1 MRPPRSHYK
10 STRAAG
16 RTGTRGGRDRRV
28 RLHVDN
34 CRKYDQVFWVTP
46 ERYEAAA
53 KRHPALARRVD
64 ATIGWDLEG
73 FDEAMKAAEILV
85 GWEFDRRDL
94 AARAP
99 RLRWIHLTGAGI
111 EHVLPLTWLPP
122 GVVLTNNSGV
132 HAPKA
137 ADFAATAILM
147 LNNRIPFHVTN
158 QRRARWEQRFNGPV
172 TGKTLVIVGVGAM
185 GGAAARAA
193 KALGMRV
200 LGLRRSR
207 RPHPSV
213 DRMFGP
219 EALDRVLPR
228 ADFVLVT
235 TPLTSQTR
243 GLVGRK
249 QLDLLKPGAGLINMG
264 RAGVVDYAAL
274 ADKLT
279 RGEIGGAVLDV
290 FDPEPLPANSF
301 LWATPNL
308 IMTPHVSSDAP
319 NYADRTL
326 DLFFRNL
333 RRHLAGQ
340 PLQNVVDPALEY

>member
-1 MRPPRSHYK
+1 M
-10 STRAAG
+10 
-16 RTGTRGGRDRRV
+16 
-28 RLHVDN
+28 
-34 CRKYDQVFWVTP
+34 
-46 ERYEAAA
+46 
-53 KRHPALARRVD
+53 
-64 ATIGWDLEG
+64 
-73 FDEAMKAAEILV
+73 
-85 GWEFDRRDL
+85 GWEFDRRNL

-122 GVVLTNNSGV
+122 GAVLTNNSGV

-137 ADFAATAILM
+137 GEFAATAILM

-158 QRRARWEQRFNGPV
+158 QRRAWWEQRFNGTV

-185 GGAAARAA
+185 GGAAARRA

-200 LGLRRSR
+200 LGVRRSGR
-207 RPHPSV
+207 SHPSV

-219 EALDRVLPR
+219 EELDRLLPR

-235 TPLTSQTR
+235 APLTSQTR
-243 GLVGRK
+243 GLVGGK
-249 QLDLLKPGAGLINMG
+249 QLDLMKAEAGLINMG

-274 ADKLT
+274 ADKLG
-279 RGEIGGAVLDV
+279 RGEIAGAVLDV
-290 FDPEPLPANSF
+290 FDPEPLPADSP
-301 LWATPNL
+301 LWGTPNL

-326 DLFFRNL
+326 DLCFRNL
-333 RRHLAGQ
+333 QRYLAGQ
-340 PLQNVVDPALEY
+340 PLHNVVDSTREY

>member
-1 MRPPRSHYK
+1 MKPRQS
-10 STRAAG
+10 G
-16 RTGTRGGRDRRV
+16 RRRV

-34 CRKYDQVFWVTP
+34 CRKYDQVFWITP
-46 ERYEAAA
+46 ERYAAA
-53 KRHPALARRVD
+53 VRRHPALAKQID

-73 FDEAMKAAEILV
+73 FDAALREAEVFI
-85 GWEFDRRDL
+85 GWEFDRREL

-122 GVVLTNNSGV
+122 RVTLTNNSGV

-137 ADFAATAILM
+137 GEFAACAILM

-158 QRRARWEQRFNGPV
+158 QHRSHWEQLFNAPV
-172 TGKTLVIVGVGAM
+172 TGKTLLVVGVGAM
-185 GGAAARAA
+185 GGAAARRA
-193 KALGMRV
+193 KGLGLRV
-200 LGLRRSR
+200 LGVRRSGR
-207 RPHPSV
+207 SHPSV
-213 DRMFGP
+213 DRMFRP
-219 EALDRVLPR
+219 DALDRLLPR

-235 TPLTSQTR
+235 APLTSETR
-243 GLVGRK
+243 GLIGKK
-249 QLDLLKPGAGLINMG
+249 QLDLLPSHAGLINMG
-264 RAGVVDYAAL
+264 RAGVVDYATL
-274 ADKLT
+274 REKLI
-279 RGEIGGAVLDV
+279 RGELAGAVLDV
-290 FDPEPLPANSF
+290 FDPEPLPADSP
-301 LWATPNL
+301 LWRTPKL

-333 RRHLAGQ
+333 RRHLAGR